1 MKRMIFSIIVSVFIQ
16 LSFSQMQN
24 NIEMIKEEIYQTEK
38 AFEKMAS
45 DKGLAEAFYYF
56 ADEDAVILR
65 ENDSIIKGKENIKA
79 YYLNKPNKN
88 VSINWTP
95 DYIDVSEDGTLGYS
109 YGKYILKTTKQDGSV
124 TESKGIFHTVW
135 KKQADNSWKYVW
147 D

>member
-1 MKRMIFSIIVSVFIQ
+1 
-16 LSFSQMQN
+16 MQN